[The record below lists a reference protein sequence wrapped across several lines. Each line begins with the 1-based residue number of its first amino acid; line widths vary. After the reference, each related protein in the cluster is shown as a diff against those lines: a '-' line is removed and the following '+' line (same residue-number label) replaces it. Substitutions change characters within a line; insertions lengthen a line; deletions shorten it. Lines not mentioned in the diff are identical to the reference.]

1 MTDPSDSM
9 IVFDRRLVRLH
20 RERAARQAEP
30 VDFLFRATAD
40 SLVDRLGDIQRNF
53 PLALDLG
60 CHGGEVARVLA
71 QAQAQAQASA
81 APGAGQ
87 VGHLVQADMAPG
99 LVRRAAAATGRP
111 SLAAD
116 EELLPFGPGTFDLIL
131 SNLSLHWVND
141 LPGALWQARA
151 ALKPDGAF
159 LACLL
164 GGETLRELRQVAME
178 AELQLTGGASP
189 RLSPVADLREA
200 AGLLQRAGFALPVAD
215 ADTITVTYDNALGL
229 LADLR
234 GMGETNAGVSLNPAV
249 PPRAFW
255 PEVARLYQARFAGPD
270 GRIPATFQAIFLLGW
285 APHESQQQPLRP
297 GSARSRLADALG
309 TAEVP
314 TGAKAAPGKPK
325 PGGSSG
331 DRET

>member
-1 MTDPSDSM
+1 MTDAIDSM

-40 SLVDRLGDIQRNF
+40 SLVDRLGDIQRDF
-53 PLALDLG
+53 PMALDLG
-60 CHGGEVARVLA
+60 CHGGEVARALA
-71 QAQAQAQASA
+71 A
-81 APGAGQ
+81 AAHETGRI
-87 VGHLVQADMAPG
+87 GHLVQADMAPG
-99 LVRRAAAATGRP
+99 LARRAALATGRP

-116 EELLPFGPGTFDLIL
+116 EELLPFGPGAFDLIL

-141 LPGALWQARA
+141 LPGALWQIRE

-178 AELQLTGGASP
+178 AELALTGGASP

-215 ADTITVTYDNALGL
+215 ADTITVTYDNVFGL

-234 GMGETNAGVSLNPAV
+234 GMGETNAGVNRNPAV
-249 PPRAFW
+249 PPRTFW
-255 PEVARLYQARFAGPD
+255 PEVARLYHERFAGAD

-309 TAEVP
+309 TAEIS
-314 TGAKAAPGKPK
+314 TGAEAAPGRRPAND
-325 PGGSSG
+325 GADGEES
-331 DRET
+331 